1 MYSLDDDK
9 TVIYDKNSDKVANC
23 SVLAKLVAA
32 RIVIDSCQ
40 DYATEITVPAAP
52 VRELDKVK
60 CSRVGLLVGE
70 VISVRELLYCFLIAN
85 AADAGNVL
93 AYYFGNGSI
102 PAFVDKM
109 NAFAADHGCV
119 NTFFADPNGL
129 KDDVQKTTAK
139 EIGLLYEACL
149 ENEFFK
155 QIVGMTRYDMPATNR
170 YKEIRY
176 LRTTNLT
183 MVSSYKDYY
192 NSNIIN
198 GKYGTDKDAN
208 GYIVTTATK
217 DGYTYL
223 CVILNGATSDYD
235 SDGLSEN
242 MAMVESAKLYSW
254 TFRYIKLRVVAKTS
268 TIVTEVKVNHSD
280 AYDYVSLVP
289 MIEVSALVPD
299 GVDSESVYITPI
311 AELTREQVD
320 APIHKG
326 DVLGVAS
333 ILYAGEEI
341 ARVDLV
347 ASFDV
352 ERSYLK
358 FITGTILDFLT
369 GKVFVGIC
377 LTLILAVAVLFV
389 VHLFVTPDK
398 KHKRRNIRVVKGYE
412 VLDKKEKAET
422 RREE

>member
-1 MYSLDDDK
+1 
-9 TVIYDKNSDKVANC
+9 
-23 SVLAKLVAA
+23 
-32 RIVIDSCQ
+32 
-40 DYATEITVPAAP
+40 
-52 VRELDKVK
+52 
-60 CSRVGLLVGE
+60 
-70 VISVRELLYCFLIAN
+70 
-85 AADAGNVL
+85 
-93 AYYFGNGSI
+93 
-102 PAFVDKM
+102 
-109 NAFAADHGCV
+109 
-119 NTFFADPNGL
+119 
-129 KDDVQKTTAK
+129 
-139 EIGLLYEACL
+139 
-149 ENEFFK
+149 
-155 QIVGMTRYDMPATNR
+155 
-170 YKEIRY
+170 
-176 LRTTNLT
+176 
-183 MVSSYKDYY
+183 
-192 NSNIIN
+192 
-198 GKYGTDKDAN
+198 
-208 GYIVTTATK
+208 
-217 DGYTYL
+217 
-223 CVILNGATSDYD
+223 
-235 SDGLSEN
+235 
-242 MAMVESAKLYSW
+242 
-254 TFRYIKLRVVAKTS
+254 
-268 TIVTEVKVNHSD
+268 
-280 AYDYVSLVP
+280 